1 MCCGDLAV
9 RSALLNGQRM
19 VLDEELFS
27 REDGNFG
34 LMSGI
39 LVPVLFG
46 AAALAVDYT
55 TLSNARADLQNHVD
69 AAVLAVSNRTN
80 EGDEKTEI
88 YKDFLEAELS
98 ANENYTLVTQSL
110 KQVNGVDFLRTD
122 ATATVKV
129 PLVFLGKFMPNTV
142 SVAASTVLSTLNI
155 EIAIALD
162 NTGSM
167 GSGGI
172 QALKDASHALID
184 TLEEIDTS
192 SGQTLK
198 VGLVPFVTSVNVKG
212 EGFKSNWIDEK
223 GESLYNGWTFLTD
236 GQRSTRKSK
245 GGNDKDFGS
254 NGYPHHFNLFDW
266 TETTWKG
273 CVEARPAPYN
283 TDLTAPNS
291 SNPNTLF
298 VPYFAPDEPGDPLT
312 KGGNSSSAFN
322 NSWLD
327 DVVGGSH
334 EQKQRSIAKY
344 KTQKPVVANFKDT
357 TGPLTLG
364 PNRACPTPI
373 VPLTETMSKVR
384 TGINAM
390 QYWNGSGTNIAEGV
404 AWGWRLLSPAE
415 PYSQALPFGDSAR
428 KILVVM
434 TDGTNVSFG
443 ASNTINKSDY
453 GSYGFLTDERIPSV
467 TTKSTAEAYINDSV
481 EDMCV
486 DIKKLDVEIYTII
499 YKTTNTQIV
508 DLFSGCAS
516 KSANFFMAKDVD
528 ALKEAFAS
536 IGQSV
541 AGVRLTN

>member
-1 MCCGDLAV
+1 MNSFFT
-9 RSALLNGQRM
+9 R
-19 VLDEELFS
+19 EE
-27 REDGNFG
+27 GNFG
-34 LMSGI
+34 LLSGI
-39 LVPVLFG
+39 LIPVLFG

-55 TLSNARADLQNHVD
+55 NLSNAKAELQDYVD
-69 AAVLAVSNRTN
+69 AAVLAVSNRKD
-80 EGDEKTEI
+80 EGTEKDEIFK
-88 YKDFLEAELS
+88 KFLQSELS
-98 ANENYTLVTQSL
+98 ANEDYKLVAQTLTQT
-110 KQVNGVDFLRTD
+110 NGLDFLRTD
-122 ATATVKV
+122 ATATVEV
-129 PLVFLGKFMPNTV
+129 PLYFMGKFMPNTV
-142 SVAASTVLSTLNI
+142 SVAASTTLSTVSI

-172 QALKDASHALID
+172 SALKDASHALMD
-184 TLEEIDTS
+184 ALEDVDTS
-192 SGQTLK
+192 KQSLK

-212 EGFKSNWIDEK
+212 EGFNSSWIDEN
-223 GESLYNGWTFLTD
+223 GQSLYNGWTFLTD
-236 GQRSTRKSK
+236 GQRSTRESK
-245 GGNDKDFGS
+245 GSNGNDFGS

-283 TDLTAPNS
+283 IDLTAPDS
-291 SNPNTLF
+291 SDPNTLF
-298 VPYFAPDEPGDPLT
+298 VPYFAPDEPGNPMS
-312 KGGNSSSAFN
+312 KGGNSSSSFN
-322 NSWLD
+322 NSWLK

-334 EQKQRSIAKY
+334 EKKQRSIAKY
-344 KTQKPVVANFKDT
+344 KTQKPVVANFRDT

-373 VPLTETMSKVR
+373 VPLTDKMSKVR
-384 TGINAM
+384 DGIDAL

-404 AWGWRLLSPAE
+404 AWGWRLLAPTE
-415 PYSQALPFGDSAR
+415 PYAQALPFGTSAR

-453 GSYGFLTDERIPSV
+453 GSYGFLSDERIPSV
-467 TTKSTAEAYINDSV
+467 TTKSTAEAYLNESI
-481 EDMCV
+481 EKMCV

-499 YKTTNTQIV
+499 YKTTNSKIV
-508 DLFSGCAS
+508 DLFSTCAS
-516 KSANFFMAKDVD
+516 RPGNFFMAKDVV
-528 ALKEAFAS
+528 ALEEAFAS

>member
-1 MCCGDLAV
+1 MNSFFT
-9 RSALLNGQRM
+9 R
-19 VLDEELFS
+19 EE
-27 REDGNFG
+27 GNFG
-34 LMSGI
+34 ILSGI
-39 LVPVLFG
+39 LIPVLFG

-55 TLSNARADLQNHVD
+55 NLSNAKAELQDYVD
-69 AAVLAVSNRTN
+69 AAVLAVSNRRD
-80 EGDEKTEI
+80 EGAEKTEI
-88 YKDFLEAELS
+88 FKKFLESELS
-98 ANENYTLVTQSL
+98 ANEDYTLVAQSL

-122 ATATVKV
+122 ATATVEV
-129 PLVFLGKFMPNTV
+129 PLYFMGRFMPNKV
-142 SVAASTVLSTLNI
+142 SVAASTTLSTLSI
-155 EIAIALD
+155 EIAVALD

-172 QALKDASHALID
+172 KALKDASHALID
-184 TLEEIDTS
+184 TLEEVDTS
-192 SGQTLK
+192 QQSLK

-212 EGFKSNWIDEK
+212 EGFNSSWIDEN
-223 GESLYNGWTFLTD
+223 GQSLYNGWTFLTD
-236 GQRSTRKSK
+236 DQRSTRKSK
-245 GGNDKDFGS
+245 GNNAKDFGS

-266 TETTWKG
+266 SETTWKG

-283 TDLTAPNS
+283 IDLTAPDS

-298 VPYFAPDEPGDPLT
+298 VPYFAPDEPGNPLS

-322 NSWLD
+322 NSWLK

-334 EQKQRSIAKY
+334 EKKQRSTDKY
-344 KTQKPVVANFKDT
+344 KTQKPVVSNFRDT

-373 VPLTETMSKVR
+373 VPLTETLSKVR
-384 TGINAM
+384 KGIDAL

-415 PYSQALPFGDSAR
+415 PYAQALPFGTSAR

-434 TDGTNVSFG
+434 TDGANVSFG

-453 GSYGFLTDERIPSV
+453 GSYGFLSDARIPSA
-467 TTKSTAEAYINDSV
+467 TTKSTAEAYLNDSV
-481 EDMCV
+481 EKMCV
-486 DIKKLDVEIYTII
+486 DINKLGVEIYTII
-499 YKTTNTQIV
+499 YKTTASNV
-508 DLFSGCAS
+508 VSLFSNCAS
-516 KSANFFMAKDVD
+516 RPGNFFMAKDVV

-541 AGVRLTN
+541 AGVRITN